1 MTELIFEKKDQT
13 PRRKENKSFGMYD
26 GCYKFST
33 QTTAV
38 YSDYALIETENE
50 IMKLNVSCDRVF
62 YRKGTIGI
70 LRESKLELYKNKEYL
85 KSYDVSGRENVN
97 DISEN
102 IEDDLKKIESHKW
115 VFYVDDEP
123 LIVDSKHINFCGQS
137 YINETHERDCKYFVA
152 WKQGVA
158 VLGNNKSLNLVYF
171 CDKKRTEPDECFP
184 VCFRTDE
191 DTFDAVMIEDLKF
204 YKDKLLA
211 IDEDQVVTY
220 HIKNYKLQ
228 DETTGKKVVEY
239 SISDDKISA
248 MELVCELSSENSRE
262 DSKQMPKTKEHSNN
276 AEKEK
281 RDIEMKLYLNDKGSE
296 QSKDAN
302 GGKGQSLS
310 MESVTNT
317 VSQIS
322 SKSSENVF
330 TAPPFDFVKSSI
342 DLSKKDNKSDS
353 KLYFQPDSKNAT
365 TACIT
370 KDFENNSLNK
380 NTDSISSFS
389 SLYKNTDSISSF
401 NSFKSVISPKSKGQE
416 HKSTKTDDQVKN
428 LSESFSMRL
437 DNLKN
442 IFNKFGRK
450 MPDIPSFKFLE
461 SKYDLSELY
470 NCIFHNNVEV
480 YTKALSATIVRLEA
494 LVATDYR
501 NIEETISFFDSKI
514 LQIKSISFPVS
525 YSHPLCSRFVKSVKI
540 SDQAENFIE
549 SFKILKIHTVS
560 DKGNNSSSAEFS
572 PKSKSAAAGGTAI
585 PSRTVEKQEAQP
597 SNHASVSN
605 NKVSETFNKIPEA
618 SNKVSEATNKIPKAT
633 NIFGSSP
640 STFKDPSQSNSA
652 YMPVDTG
659 SLFRSVASNELRTD
673 LIRDIHTDSSGL
685 SPDPNQNQPVSAFN
699 KFAGSRRL
707 FK

>member
-13 PRRKENKSFGMYD
+13 PRCKENKSFNMYD

-33 QTTAV
+33 QNTAV

-50 IMKLNVSCDRVF
+50 VMKLNVSCDRAF

-70 LRESKLELYKNKEYL
+70 LRGRKLELYKNKEYL
-85 KSYDVSGRENVN
+85 KSYDVSGKENVN

-115 VFYVDDEP
+115 IFYVDDEP

-158 VLGNNKSLNLVYF
+158 ILGNNKSLNLVYF
-171 CDKKRTEPDECFP
+171 CDKERIEPDECFP

-228 DETTGKKVVEY
+228 DETKCKKLVEY
-239 SISDDKISA
+239 SIRDNKIGV
-248 MELVCELSSENSRE
+248 MEPVSELSSENSRE
-262 DSKQMPKTKEHSNN
+262 DSKQMPETKEH

-281 RDIEMKLYLNDKGSE
+281 RDIEMQLYMNDKGSDP
-296 QSKDAN
+296 SKDTN
-302 GGKGQSLS
+302 GGKNQSLS
-310 MESVTNT
+310 MESFTNT
-317 VSQIS
+317 VSQTS
-322 SKSSENVF
+322 SKSSEKVF
-330 TAPPFDFVKSSI
+330 TAPSFDFAKSSI

-353 KLYFQPDSKNAT
+353 KLYFQPDLKNAT
-365 TACIT
+365 TACIS
-370 KDFENNSLNK
+370 KDFENNSFNK
-380 NTDSISSFS
+380 KEDGISNF
-389 SLYKNTDSISSF
+389 SSF
-401 NSFKSVISPKSKGQE
+401 NKKEDGISNFSSFKSVISPKSNGQE
-416 HKSTKTDDQVKN
+416 HKSTKNDDHVKN

-437 DNLKN
+437 ENLKN

-480 YTKALSATIVRLEA
+480 YSKALSSTIVRLETLA
-494 LVATDYR
+494 ATDYR
-501 NIEETISFFDSKI
+501 NIEETIAFFDSKI
-514 LQIKSISFPVS
+514 IQIKSIRFPVS

-540 SDQAENFIE
+540 SDRAENFIE

-560 DKGNNSSSAEFS
+560 DKSNDSSRVEFS
-572 PKSKSAAAGGTAI
+572 AKSKNAAAGETAI
-585 PSRTVEKQEAQP
+585 PSRMVEKQEAQP
-597 SNHASVSN
+597 N
-605 NKVSETFNKIPEA
+605 NYA
-618 SNKVSEATNKIPKAT
+618 SEATNKIPETTNKILEAT

-640 STFKDPSQSNSA
+640 SPFKDPSQSSSA

-673 LIRDIHTDSSGL
+673 LVRDIHTDSSGS